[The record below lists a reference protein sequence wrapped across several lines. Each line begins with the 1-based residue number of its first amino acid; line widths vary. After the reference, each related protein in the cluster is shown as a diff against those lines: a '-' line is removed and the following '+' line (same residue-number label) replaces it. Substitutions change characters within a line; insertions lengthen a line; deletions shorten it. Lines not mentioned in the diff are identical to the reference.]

1 MNITLLPA
9 LTVLHQCWETLPANL
24 ACVDHLPIYFIL
36 ILTKVIGWT
45 IWNCHFRRLNTVN
58 CWPLHM
64 VQFHSTW
71 YGLIISIFVS
81 SQTRS
86 SERFYRPHRARC
98 GICEL
103 TLRFLLF
110 LHVWCHFGVNS
121 KSALGSNTQVGS
133 LELMCFNCLFFFFFF
148 SDSVMVRCT
157 NSFIFNQ
164 LTVMICYKWSL
175 ILSCS

>member
-1 MNITLLPA
+1 MCRPSS
-9 LTVLHQCWETLPANL
+9 
-24 ACVDHLPIYFIL
+24 HLF
-36 ILTKVIGWT
+36 
-45 IWNCHFRRLNTVN
+45 HFDPHKSNRLNLMKLPFPWVKYSQLLAISYGSVSQHAIWSN
-58 CWPLHM
+58 HLH
-64 VQFHSTW
+64 F
-71 YGLIISIFVS
+71 LS

-86 SERFYRPHRARC
+86 SERFYQPHRARC
-98 GICEL
+98 GVCEL

-133 LELMCFNCLFFFFFF
+133 LELMCFNCVVLFVFFF

-164 LTVMICYKWSL
+164 LTVMICYK
-175 ILSCS
+175 